1 MTTSLRAMRR
11 IGLPLL
17 VFALGAASCS
27 GTEASSDTI
36 VSTTATEGQVT
47 TSTMEAET
55 NGSETSTTAAATA
68 TTAATPPTV
77 DGPPAPDFTLALA
90 DGTDFVLSEEQKP
103 VYMVFWAEW

>member
-1 MTTSLRAMRR
+1 MRR

-27 GTEASSDTI
+27 GTEASSETI
-36 VSTTATEGQVT
+36 VSTTTTEGRVT

-55 NGSETSTTAAATA
+55 SDPETSTTAATTA
-68 TTAATPPTV
+68 TTEAAPPAL